1 MFNIKTTG
9 SNRVNFL
16 INLNPENKDLQERCN
31 FAKMLANKGLRG
43 ASLHVVMA
51 QRGYG
56 AE

>member
-1 MFNIKTTG
+1 MFSIKTTG